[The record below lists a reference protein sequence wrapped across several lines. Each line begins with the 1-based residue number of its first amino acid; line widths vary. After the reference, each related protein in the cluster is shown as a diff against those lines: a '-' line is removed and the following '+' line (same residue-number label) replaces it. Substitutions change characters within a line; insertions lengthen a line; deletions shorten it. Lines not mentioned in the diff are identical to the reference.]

1 MWASFK
7 KNRVLN
13 FISSYYNKNDS
24 DFSFLKQTPNDNTFQ
39 KHIKLILKNQYNVE
53 QSNEILK
60 SNLSQREILTML
72 NLADSELIRNT
83 SNPLFLSYVN
93 EMETKFNEEN
103 CRNSRFS
110 KYLGLIGSAL
120 FGYFAMKSKNSR
132 SESVKNKSAT
142 EYGNYEEISNRKD
155 EEILIRNLLK
165 NRVSTISYASNNPIE
180 DRYNAIQ
187 LKNLD
192 GFLVEVLDGH
202 GGYHVAEYASKKLHI
217 YFDEK
222 IKELNNNGRDLND
235 DDKII
240 TALNHSFTSV
250 ENDLYNHA
258 KNSYANGIPD
268 FIFIGSCVLVIIV
281 HNNKI
286 YVANSGD
293 SKAKLYN
300 YDGYS
305 YSPIKI
311 SRTLNAGAKKE
322 QTRLRNEYS
331 DEDIFIC
338 KRSYSKACYVKGRLQ
353 PTRVFMILIVEF
365 R

>member
-1 MWASFK
+1 MLSSFK

-13 FISSYYNKNDS
+13 IFSSYFNKNDS
-24 DFSFLKQTPNDNTFQ
+24 DFTFLKQTPNDNTFQ
-39 KHIKLILKNQYNVE
+39 KHIKLNLKNQFKLE
-53 QSNEILK
+53 QSNEVLI
-60 SNLSQREILTML
+60 SNVSQREILSMF
-72 NLADSELIRNT
+72 NLADNKLTRNS

-93 EMETKFNEEN
+93 EKERKFDEEN
-103 CRNSRFS
+103 SDDSRFS
-110 KYLGLIGSAL
+110 KYLGLLGSAI
-120 FGYFAMKSKNSR
+120 FGYLAMKSKNSR
-132 SESVKNKSAT
+132 SESVKVKNAT
-142 EYGNYEEISNRKD
+142 EYGGSEEISNRKF

-222 IKELNNNGRDLND
+222 IKELNDNSRDLND

-240 TALNHSFTSV
+240 NSLNHAFTSV

-258 KNSYANGIPD
+258 KNSYANGVPE

-286 YVANSGD
+286 YVANCGD

-305 YSPIKI
+305 YNPIKI

-322 QTRLRNEYS
+322 QTRLRSEYL

-338 KRSYSKACYVKGRLQ
+338 KRSFSKACYVKGRLQ
-353 PTRVFMILIVEF
+353 PTRVFNILILEF